1 MEETITQEVH
11 LMMEIFT
18 LFAIQNIP
26 PILETL
32 ALFSLLIYAA
42 MIVGAVVI
50 VVSIWR
56 GMRAHERMAD
66 SMERMADATEM
77 IEKFVKRDGEPRA

>member
-1 MEETITQEVH
+1 
-11 LMMEIFT
+11 
-18 LFAIQNIP
+18 
-26 PILETL
+26 LETF
-32 ALFSLLIYAA
+32 ALFGLLIYVA
-42 MIVGAVVI
+42 MIVGAVVV

-66 SMERMADATEM
+66 SMERMADATEK

>member
-1 MEETITQEVH
+1 MET
-11 LMMEIFT
+11 F
-18 LFAIQNIP
+18 
-26 PILETL
+26 
-32 ALFSLLIYAA
+32 ALFGLLIYVA
-42 MIVGAVVI
+42 MIVGAVVV

-66 SMERMADATEM
+66 SMERMADATEK

>member
-1 MEETITQEVH
+1 MI
-11 LMMEIFT
+11 EIFT

-26 PILETL
+26 PILETF
-32 ALFSLLIYAA
+32 ALFSLLIYVA

>member
-1 MEETITQEVH
+1 MTET
-11 LMMEIFT
+11 FA
-18 LFAIQNIP
+18 LFAFQNIP
-26 PILETL
+26 TILETF
-32 ALFSLLIYAA
+32 ALFSLLIYVA

-66 SMERMADATEM
+66 SMERMADAAE
-77 IEKFVKRDGEPRA
+77 RRNHQA

>member
-1 MEETITQEVH
+1 MG
-11 LMMEIFT
+11 IFA
-18 LFAIQNIP
+18 LFAFQNIP
-26 PILETL
+26 PILETF
-32 ALFSLLIYAA
+32 ALFGLLIYVA

-66 SMERMADATEM
+66 SMERMADATEK

>member
-1 MEETITQEVH
+1 MGI
-11 LMMEIFT
+11 MGPF
-18 LFAIQNIP
+18 
-26 PILETL
+26 
-32 ALFSLLIYAA
+32 ALFGLLIYVA
-42 MIVGAVVI
+42 MIVGAVVV

-66 SMERMADATEM
+66 SMERMADATEE